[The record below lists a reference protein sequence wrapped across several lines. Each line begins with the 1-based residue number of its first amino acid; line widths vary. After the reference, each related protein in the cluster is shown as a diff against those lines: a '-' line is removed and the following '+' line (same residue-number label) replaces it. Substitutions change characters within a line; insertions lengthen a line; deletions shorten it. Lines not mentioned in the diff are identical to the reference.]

1 MSDELV
7 IRHCAPT
14 LASIKTANLFSCI
27 FTDRQEMLKHVRN
40 LNLRLKKKG
49 LRVLPLWFKENRGL
63 IYVYR
68 PDKLSKDLQDE
79 LAGSLLKKSGY
90 SCTDENAC
98 LRKLIERLNLF
109 SDFPHEIGLFLGYPP
124 EDVDGFI
131 NRRNECKCCGFWKV
145 YGNVDNAQRLF
156 ARYRKC
162 TEIYCKLCQE
172 GRSLENLTVAV

>member
-27 FTDRQEMLKHVRN
+27 FTDRQEMLNHVRN

-68 PDKLSKDLQDE
+68 PDKLSKDLQNE

-98 LRKLIERLNLF
+98 LRKLIERLNLL

-131 NRRNECKCCGFWKV
+131 NRRDECKYCGFWKV
-145 YGNVDNAQRLF
+145 YGNVDSARKLF
-156 ARYRKC
+156 SRYRKC
-162 TEIYCKLCQE
+162 TDIYCKLCQE

>member
-98 LRKLIERLNLF
+98 LRKLIERLNLL

-131 NRRNECKCCGFWKV
+131 NRRDECKCCGFWKV

-162 TEIYCKLCQE
+162 TEIYCKLFQE

>member
-14 LASIKTANLFSCI
+14 LACIKTANLFSCI
-27 FTDRQEMLKHVRN
+27 FADQQEMVDHVRR
-40 LNLRLKKKG
+40 LNLRLKGKG
-49 LRVLPLWFKENRGL
+49 LRILPLCFKDNRGL

-68 PDKLSKDLQDE
+68 PGMLSKDLQNE
-79 LAGSLLKKSGY
+79 FAGHLLKKCGY
-90 SCTDENAC
+90 SCIDENAC
-98 LRKLIERLNLF
+98 LRKLIERLNLL

-131 NRRNECKCCGFWKV
+131 NRRNEWKYCGLWKV
-145 YGNVDNAQRLF
+145 YGNVDNARKLF

-162 TEIYCKLCQE
+162 TDIYCKLCQK
-172 GRSLENLTVAV
+172 GRSIEKLTVAV